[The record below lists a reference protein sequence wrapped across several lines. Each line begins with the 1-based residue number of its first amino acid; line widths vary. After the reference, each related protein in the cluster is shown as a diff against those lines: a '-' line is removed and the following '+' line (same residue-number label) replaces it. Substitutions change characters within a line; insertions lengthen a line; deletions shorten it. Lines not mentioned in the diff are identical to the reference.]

1 MKLSII
7 DKYLSRELLG
17 SFLSVFLVL
26 LVIVLSTEVVHLLS
40 WVAQGVIPVSAFM
53 SYLMNSF
60 FEFGVI
66 LIPLSLLMAILL
78 AFGRLYRD
86 SEMAAIMSAG
96 IGPMQLY
103 RPLMLV
109 VVPASLILLLLLL
122 YVKPLIVQQR
132 AYIAAEIRSQPDV
145 DTLLVGQ
152 FNRAGNGVL
161 FLEARDDS
169 KDDNGNDISNV
180 FFQQVRE
187 GRNHVDLARGT
198 SNYFDEDGRRYMVM
212 HNGRHYIGDAGEADF
227 SIVQY
232 RDYGIH
238 IARKQVQVHLSESS
252 KTLRQ
257 LWGSANPEDMAELQ
271 WRFTLPLATLIVAV
285 LALPLSRTD
294 PRGGRY
300 ARLALALILYLVY
313 SNLLS
318 VSYTW
323 IEQQKVPLW
332 LGFSWVHI
340 IAIIVTLFVLKRN
353 GYLWKDRSAGT
364 MQGGRHGS

>member
-1 MKLSII
+1 MKLTII
-7 DKYLSRELLG
+7 DKYMAKELLG
-17 SFLSVFLVL
+17 SFLSVFVVL

-40 WVAQGVIPVSAFM
+40 WVAQGVIPVSAFL

-60 FEFGVI
+60 FEFSVV
-66 LIPLSLLMAILL
+66 LIPLSLLMGILL

-96 IGPMQLY
+96 IGPLQWY
-103 RPLMLV
+103 RSLMLV
-109 VVPASLILLLLLL
+109 VVPAVIILLLLLL
-122 YVKPLIVQQR
+122 FVKPVIVQQR
-132 AYIAAEIRSQPDV
+132 AYIAADIRSQADV

-161 FLEARDDS
+161 FLEARNDG
-169 KDDNGNDISNV
+169 GNEVSNV
-180 FFQQVRE
+180 FFQQMRDKK
-187 GRNHVDLARGT
+187 NHVDLAKGT
-198 SNYFDEDGRRYMVM
+198 SNYYDEDGRRYMM
-212 HNGRHYIGDAGEADF
+212 LHDGSHYIGDAGEADF
-227 SIVQY
+227 SIVRY
-232 RDYGIH
+232 RDYGFH
-238 IARKQVQVHLSESS
+238 VARKQVQVHLSESS
-252 KTLRQ
+252 KSLQQ
-257 LWGSANPEDMAELQ
+257 LWGSSRPEEQAELQ

-300 ARLALALILYLVY
+300 ARLALALVLYLIY

-318 VSYTW
+318 ISNTW

-340 IAIIVTLFVLKRN
+340 IAVIATVFVLKRS
-353 GYLWKDRSAGT
+353 GYLWTEKSMAK
-364 MQGGRHGS
+364 QAGGRHGS